1 MVTKRDLKIFVV
13 DDNAFCRELYSQHL
27 RNIGFTDI
35 HQFDNG
41 EDCLN
46 SLALEPSII
55 FLDHEM
61 TGINGLET
69 LRRIKRYN
77 PDIYLVIV
85 SGQDNMQVSLNALN
99 YGAFDYIIKGDN
111 DEEMISRVTEK
122 ILTIINLLSRND
134 AFVR

>member
-1 MVTKRDLKIFVV
+1 MTKRDLKVFVV
-13 DDNAFCRELYSQHL
+13 DDNAFCRELYTQHL
-27 RNIGFTDI
+27 RNIGFYDI

-46 SLALEPSII
+46 SLVLEPNII

-61 TGINGLET
+61 TGMNGLET

-99 YGAFDYIIKGDN
+99 YGAFDYIIKGDH
-111 DEEMISRVTEK
+111 DEDMISKVTEK
-122 ILTIINLLSRND
+122 ILSIINLLSKS
-134 AFVR
+134 ASFVR